1 VTLTSL
7 ALVVLAAFIHA
18 TWNLL
23 SKRAASAGVRFIAA
37 YTAIACVSYFPW
49 VAWLLAQG
57 GIEWTWSVAAC
68 LIVSGVLHL
77 GYSLCLQR
85 GYQVAEL
92 SVVYPV
98 ARGSA
103 PMLSSIAAFT
113 LFDEHPSVPGVVGL
127 TAVVFG
133 IVLIST
139 RGDLSGFRSPQG
151 FAGLSW
157 GMATGGLIAAYTV
170 VDTFGVKSLSIHPVL
185 LDWFASTV
193 RFALLA
199 PVLFRNLATARE
211 RLTGRWWTAF
221 AVGVLSP
228 LSYIL
233 VLIAIDLGA
242 RLSLVAPA
250 REMAMMVGALLGMVI
265 LREALGVWRL
275 VGCAILIVGVLCL
288 GHG

>member
-1 VTLTSL
+1 VPLTSI

-23 SKRAASAGVRFIAA
+23 SKRAASAGLGFIAA
-37 YTAIACVSYFPW
+37 YTAIACVLYFPW
-49 VAWLLAQG
+49 VAWLLVHG
-57 GIEWTWSVAAC
+57 EIEWTWSVTAC

-77 GYSLCLQR
+77 GYSVCLQR

-92 SVVYPV
+92 SVIYPV

-113 LFDEHPSVPGVVGL
+113 LLGEHPSVSGVVGL
-127 TAVVFG
+127 VAVVFG

-139 RGDLSGFRSPQG
+139 RGDLSGFRRPQG
-151 FAGLSW
+151 FAGLRW

-170 VDTFGVKSLSIHPVL
+170 IDAFGVKSLSIHPVL
-185 LDWFASTV
+185 LDWFANLV

-199 PVLFRNLATARE
+199 PVLFRNLSAARE
-211 RLTGRWWTAF
+211 RMSGRWRTAF

-233 VLIAIDLGA
+233 VLVAIDLGA
-242 RLSLVAPA
+242 RLSLIAPA
-250 REMAMMVGALLGMVI
+250 REMSMMVGAVLGMVI
-265 LREALGVWRL
+265 LREAVGIARL
-275 VGCAILIVGVLCL
+275 VGCVILIVGVVCL